1 MPRYSYV
8 AKTKDAKT
16 LKDVEEASS
25 RDELIAKLKTRN
37 LFIISV
43 NEVRAEQEKSF
54 LEFFGFRKQGRRSSV
69 KLYDL
74 AFLARNLSTMLSSGV
89 TLLRSLEII
98 SSQTESSKLGKVL
111 KESSQF
117 IKEGLSFK
125 EAIAKYPSIF
135 SPLWRAIVE
144 VGEASGNLPT
154 VLDRLADYLEIRMEF
169 ERRIISAMIYP
180 LILIGAMFMAIFI
193 FFKFILPKFVEIFR
207 DFGVKLPLPTQ
218 IIFAIAEFVDKNVIW
233 VLLGIAGIITAFIMF
248 MRNPATKETRD
259 RIGLKL
265 PLAGEL
271 LFLFC
276 LDRFTSTMYIL
287 LDSGLP
293 LVYALEIAA
302 RGIGN
307 TILEK
312 NILFVK
318 NRVKDGASLSREF
331 NKLNIFPALVSEMA
345 KIGEETG
352 TMPEIFKKISVHYS
366 KQLTTRV
373 ERMIVAFEPILILLL
388 GVVIGAVVI
397 SLFLP
402 LFKISTGGGM

>member
-1 MPRYSYV
+1 
-8 AKTKDAKT
+8 KTIKDI
-16 LKDVEEASS
+16 EEAAS
-25 RDELIAKLKTRN
+25 RDDLIAKLKTRN

-43 NEVRAEQEKSF
+43 KEVRADQEKSF
-54 LEFFGFRKQGRRSSV
+54 LSFFSFRKQGRRSTV

-98 SSQTESSKLGKVL
+98 SSQTESAKLGKVL
-111 KESSQF
+111 KECSQH

-125 EAIAKYPSIF
+125 EAIAKYPGVF

-169 ERRIISAMIYP
+169 ERKIISAMIYP
-180 LILIGAMFMAIFI
+180 LILIGAMVVAIFV
-193 FFKFILPKFVEIFR
+193 FFKFILPKFVMIFR

-218 IIFAIAEFVDKNVIW
+218 IIFAIADFVDKNFIW
-233 VLLGIAGIITAFIMF
+233 VLLGTGGLIAVFIMF
-248 MRNPATKETRD
+248 MRNPETKETRD
-259 RIGLKL
+259 RISMKL

-271 LFLFC
+271 VFLFC

-331 NKLNIFPALVSEMA
+331 SKLNIFPALISEMA

-352 TMPEIFKKISVHYS
+352 SMPEIFRKISLHYS
-366 KQLTTRV
+366 KELTTRV
-373 ERMIVAFEPILILLL
+373 ERIIVAFEPIMILGL
-388 GVVIGAVVI
+388 GIVIGAVVI

-402 LFKISTGGGM
+402 LFKIATGGGM

>member
-1 MPRYSYV
+1 MPKYSYV

-25 RDELIAKLKTRN
+25 REELIAKLKTRN

-54 LEFFGFRKQGRRSSV
+54 LSFFSFRKQGKRSSV

-111 KESSQF
+111 KESSQL

-154 VLDRLADYLEIRMEF
+154 VLDRLADYLEIRIEF
-169 ERRIISAMIYP
+169 ERKIISAMIYP
-180 LILIGAMFMAIFI
+180 LILIGAMTMAIFI
-193 FFKFILPKFVEIFR
+193 FFKFILPKFVTIFR

-218 IIFAIAEFVDKNVIW
+218 IIFAIADFVDKNVIW
-233 VLLGIAGIITAFIMF
+233 VLLGIAGIFIAFTMF

-259 RIGLKL
+259 RISLKL
-265 PLAGEL
+265 PLAGEMV
-271 LFLFC
+271 FLFC

-352 TMPEIFKKISVHYS
+352 TMPEIFKKISMHYS
-366 KQLTTRV
+366 KELTTRV
-373 ERMIVAFEPILILLL
+373 ERIIVAFEPILILLL